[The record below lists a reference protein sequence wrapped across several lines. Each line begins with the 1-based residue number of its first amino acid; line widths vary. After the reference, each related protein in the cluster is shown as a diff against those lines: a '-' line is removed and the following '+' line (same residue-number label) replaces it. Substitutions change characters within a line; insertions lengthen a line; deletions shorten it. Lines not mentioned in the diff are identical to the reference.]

1 MCWFLYGAANGD
13 IDEKELDKI
22 NSAHRCRLTQGT
34 KHELKTAVLSDN
46 CDYRITA
53 GFRICDCESE
63 IGTHHTDAVEV
74 IDFAALLNEICAL
87 PGAKTVSFCKTWVHE
102 RNKRECQ
109 LVCSQTDLRRLLAD
123 LEPRTLY
130 TINCQD

>member
-53 GFRICDCESE
+53 GFRVCDCESE

-87 PGAKTVSFCKTWVHE
+87 PCAKTVSFCKTWV
-102 RNKRECQ
+102 RSNNFTSIQNIIIQKNR
-109 LVCSQTDLRRLLAD
+109 QTNTLLHV
-123 LEPRTLY
+123 
-130 TINCQD
+130 